1 MSTNGL
7 QAKTSET
14 SAARSDGRLLA
25 ILRLLALIL
34 VGIGAAGSL
43 SLMLRAGGRTPRF
56 LLVLFVIWIL
66 APFAAL
72 LWANLI
78 SKCLADLTRVALYSV
93 TLVLA
98 VCSLAIYGGVISPP
112 SGSPHAFVFVAVPPA
127 SCLLM
132 IIAIVSAALISRR
145 LSHRP
150 TPAQPSL

>member
-1 MSTNGL
+1 MSTNGS
-7 QAKTSET
+7 QATTSEA

-25 ILRLLALIL
+25 MLRLLALIL

-43 SLMLRAGGRTPRF
+43 SLMLRAGGRTPKF
-56 LLVLFVIWIL
+56 LLALFVVWVL

-78 SKCLADLTRVALYSV
+78 SKCWADLTRVALYSV
-93 TLVLA
+93 TLVLT

-112 SGSPHAFVFVAVPPA
+112 AGSPHAFIFVAVPPA

-132 IIAIVSAALISRR
+132 IIVIVSAALISRR
-145 LSHRP
+145 LSRRP
-150 TPAQPSL
+150 ALAQPSL